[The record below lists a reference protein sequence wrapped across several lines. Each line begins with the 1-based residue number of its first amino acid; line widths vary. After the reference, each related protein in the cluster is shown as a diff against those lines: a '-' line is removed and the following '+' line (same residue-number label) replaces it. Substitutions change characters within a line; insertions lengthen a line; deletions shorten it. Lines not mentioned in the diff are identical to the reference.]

1 MNDDINPIVCFCKPT
16 NQTSIYYREK
26 FSLQSKHI
34 LKVRKLSRKLSHL
47 GHDEEEVQ
55 TIFTALLVVL
65 SHIDAEHNESLD
77 QEDDQ
82 WDLVLHGY
90 VQDWDRPF

>member
-34 LKVRKLSRKLSHL
+34 LEVRKLSRKLSHL

-90 VQDWDRPF
+90 VQD